1 MMIYLVCIDGF
12 KFKFFSI
19 ILPKVSAYV
28 KRCDDGTKWIKFL
41 IKDEE
46 LLKKN
51 NDIWNKVSNS
61 T

>member
-46 LLKKN
+46 ILKK
-51 NDIWNKVSNS
+51 K
-61 T
+61 